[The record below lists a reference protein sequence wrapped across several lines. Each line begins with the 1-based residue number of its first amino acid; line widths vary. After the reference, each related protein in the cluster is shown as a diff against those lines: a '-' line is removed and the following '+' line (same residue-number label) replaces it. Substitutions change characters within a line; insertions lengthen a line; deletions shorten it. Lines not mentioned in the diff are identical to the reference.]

1 MLINM
6 ENNTAKLHELSV
18 IKELNEATSKSLD
31 SNDLLNVTLE
41 RAMAVSSAQIGS
53 VLMLESEKGRF
64 RVGASRSPGSG
75 PRKNSYIKINE
86 SLGQHVV
93 FKKEPLLVQ
102 DIEND
107 SRTRKSNNPKYG
119 PPSFLS
125 MPILAGENLLA
136 IMNLSHKD
144 TKQVFDANDELN
156 LSIMTG
162 ELGMALENARLHS
175 NVEKCMKNIQECNE
189 KLSFSNEKL
198 QKEITKRMGAEEAVK
213 ESEGLFKS
221 LGENAPDIIYT
232 LNLEGL
238 LTYVSPAWKRILCH
252 KREEVI
258 GKHLLD
264 YVRKED
270 AKGYLRTFKLVRD
283 REEKIGDATV
293 SLLDR
298 DGSLRL
304 FKASCSPNFDSEG
317 KMIGVVG
324 VLKDITQQR
333 QLEVQLQQSQ
343 KMEAI
348 GTLAGGITHDF
359 NNILGAILGYT
370 DLAILESKDE
380 SRIRQHLEKIQEAGH
395 RARDL
400 VNQILTF
407 SRQTKQERLP
417 VQLNSIV
424 NEALKM
430 LRASLPSTIEIRQN
444 IQADKG
450 TVEADPTQIHQV
462 LMNLCTN
469 AAHAMQENGGLL
481 EIGIQNM
488 DFGLRGA
495 DYEKEEKNTTL
506 EAHASDF
513 MGQANQISESQIE
526 YLDILPGPYLKLTV
540 RDTGIGMTPDVLG
553 RIFDP
558 YFTTRE
564 KAQGTGLGLSVVH
577 GIIKSH
583 GGSITV
589 ESEPGQGTT
598 FHVYLPRMEYSM
610 EIKYKMA
617 ASPYKG
623 IPTGHERIL
632 FVDDEEALVDIGR
645 QMLEHL
651 GYELVT
657 RTSSIE
663 ALELFKAEPD
673 GFDLVITDMT
683 MPNMTGDKLAR
694 AMMKI
699 RPDIPIILCTGF
711 SERITEKN
719 AGEIGI
725 KKLAMKPLVIRYL
738 AEAIREVLEN

>member
-1 MLINM
+1 
-6 ENNTAKLHELSV
+6 
-18 IKELNEATSKSLD
+18 
-31 SNDLLNVTLE
+31 
-41 RAMAVSSAQIGS
+41 
-53 VLMLESEKGRF
+53 
-64 RVGASRSPGSG
+64 
-75 PRKNSYIKINE
+75 
-86 SLGQHVV
+86 
-93 FKKEPLLVQ
+93 
-102 DIEND
+102 
-107 SRTRKSNNPKYG
+107 
-119 PPSFLS
+119 
-125 MPILAGENLLA
+125 
-136 IMNLSHKD
+136 
-144 TKQVFDANDELN
+144 
-156 LSIMTG
+156 LSIMIAK
-162 ELGMALENARLHS
+162 LDLALENTRLHS
-175 NVEKCMKNIQECNE
+175 SAAEWMKKIQACNE
-189 KLSFSNEKL
+189 KLSWSNKKIRE
-198 QKEITKRMGAEEAVK
+198 EIIKRKSEEEAVT

-232 LNLEGL
+232 LNLDGL
-238 LTYVSPAWKRILCH
+238 LTYVNPAWERILCH

-270 AKGYLRTFKLVRD
+270 AKGYLRTFKLIRD

-293 SLLDR
+293 SLLDK
-298 DGSLRL
+298 DGSVRL

-324 VLKDITQQR
+324 VLKDITQER

-370 DLAILESKDE
+370 DLAILESNDE
-380 SRIRQHLEKIQEAGH
+380 SKIRQHLEKIQEAGH
-395 RARDL
+395 RARNL
-400 VNQILTF
+400 VNQILAF

-417 VQLNSIV
+417 VQLSSIV

-430 LRASLPSTIEIRQN
+430 LRASLPSTIEIRRD
-444 IQADKG
+444 IQPDQG

-469 AAHAMQENGGLL
+469 AAHAMQENGGIL
-481 EIGIQNM
+481 EIGIHNM
-488 DFGLRGA
+488 DFGLCGA
-495 DYEKEEKNTTL
+495 DYEKDEKNTTL
-506 EAHASDF
+506 EGHASDS

-598 FHVYLPRMEYSM
+598 FHVYLPRMEYSK
-610 EIKYKMA
+610 ETADKMA
-617 ASPYKG
+617 ASPYEG
-623 IPTGHERIL
+623 MPTGHERIL

-663 ALELFKAEPD
+663 ALEFFKAEPD
-673 GFDLVITDMT
+673 KFDLVITDMT
-683 MPNMTGDKLAR
+683 MPNMTGEKLAR

-711 SERITEKN
+711 SERISDEN
-719 AGEIGI
+719 AWKIGI
-725 KKLAMKPLVIRYL
+725 RKLAMKPLLMRYL
-738 AEAIREVLEN
+738 AEAIREVLGH

>member
-1 MLINM
+1 
-6 ENNTAKLHELSV
+6 
-18 IKELNEATSKSLD
+18 
-31 SNDLLNVTLE
+31 
-41 RAMAVSSAQIGS
+41 
-53 VLMLESEKGRF
+53 
-64 RVGASRSPGSG
+64 
-75 PRKNSYIKINE
+75 
-86 SLGQHVV
+86 
-93 FKKEPLLVQ
+93 
-102 DIEND
+102 
-107 SRTRKSNNPKYG
+107 
-119 PPSFLS
+119 
-125 MPILAGENLLA
+125 
-136 IMNLSHKD
+136 
-144 TKQVFDANDELN
+144 
-156 LSIMTG
+156 
-162 ELGMALENARLHS
+162 
-175 NVEKCMKNIQECNE
+175 
-189 KLSFSNEKL
+189 
-198 QKEITKRMGAEEAVK
+198 
-213 ESEGLFKS
+213 
-221 LGENAPDIIYT
+221 
-232 LNLEGL
+232 
-238 LTYVSPAWKRILCH
+238 
-252 KREEVI
+252 
-258 GKHLLD
+258 
-264 YVRKED
+264 
-270 AKGYLRTFKLVRD
+270 
-283 REEKIGDATV
+283 
-293 SLLDR
+293 
-298 DGSLRL
+298 
-304 FKASCSPNFDSEG
+304 
-317 KMIGVVG
+317 
-324 VLKDITQQR
+324 LKDITQQR

-370 DLAILESKDE
+370 DLAILEAEDDSK
-380 SRIRQHLEKIQEAGH
+380 IRQHLNKIQEAGH

-400 VNQILTF
+400 VNQILAF

-417 VQLNSIV
+417 VEVNSIV

-430 LRASLPSTIEIRQN
+430 LRASLPSTIEIRQDT
-444 IQADKG
+444 QADKG

-469 AAHAMQENGGLL
+469 AAHAMQENGGIL
-481 EIGIQNM
+481 EIGIQNVY
-488 DFGLRGA
+488 FGFSSA
-495 DYEKEEKNTTL
+495 DYEKDTTL
-506 EAHASDF
+506 EGHASDS
-513 MGQANQISESQIE
+513 MGQANQILESQIE

-598 FHVYLPRMEYSM
+598 FHVYLPRMEYPK
-610 EIKYKMA
+610 EKADRMA

-651 GYELVT
+651 GYELIT

-673 GFDLVITDMT
+673 AFDLVITDMT

-694 AMMKI
+694 AMIKI
-699 RPDIPIILCTGF
+699 RPNIPIILCTGF
-711 SERITEKN
+711 SERVTAKS

-725 KKLAMKPLVIRYL
+725 KKLAMKPLVMRDL
-738 AEAIREVLEN
+738 AEAIREVLGH

>member
-1 MLINM
+1 MSIM
-6 ENNTAKLHELSV
+6 IAKL
-18 IKELNEATSKSLD
+18 
-31 SNDLLNVTLE
+31 DL
-41 RAMAVSSAQIGS
+41 
-53 VLMLESEKGRF
+53 
-64 RVGASRSPGSG
+64 
-75 PRKNSYIKINE
+75 
-86 SLGQHVV
+86 
-93 FKKEPLLVQ
+93 
-102 DIEND
+102 
-107 SRTRKSNNPKYG
+107 
-119 PPSFLS
+119 
-125 MPILAGENLLA
+125 
-136 IMNLSHKD
+136 
-144 TKQVFDANDELN
+144 
-156 LSIMTG
+156 
-162 ELGMALENARLHS
+162 ALENTRLHS
-175 NVEKCMKNIQECNE
+175 SAAEWMKNIQACNE
-189 KLSFSNEKL
+189 KLSCSNKKI
-198 QKEITKRMGAEEAVK
+198 QKEIIKRKSAEEAVT

-221 LGENAPDIIYT
+221 LSENAPDIIYT
-232 LNLEGL
+232 LNMEGL
-238 LTYVSPAWKRILCH
+238 LTYVNPAWERILGH
-252 KREEVI
+252 NKEEVI
-258 GKHLLD
+258 GKYLVD
-264 YVRKED
+264 YARKKD
-270 AKGYLRTFKLVRD
+270 AKRYFRTFKRIRD
-283 REEKIGDATV
+283 SDETIGDATI
-293 SLLDR
+293 SLLDS
-298 DGSLRL
+298 DGTIRL
-304 FKASCSPNFDSEG
+304 FKASCSPNFNSEG
-317 KMIGVVG
+317 KMTGVVG

-370 DLAILESKDE
+370 DLAILEAEDDSK
-380 SRIRQHLEKIQEAGH
+380 IRQHLDKIQEAGH

-400 VNQILTF
+400 VNQILAF

-417 VQLNSIV
+417 VEVNSIV

-430 LRASLPSTIEIRQN
+430 LRASLPSTIEIRQDT
-444 IQADKG
+444 QADKG

-469 AAHAMQENGGLL
+469 AAHAMQENGGIL
-481 EIGIQNM
+481 EIGIQNVY
-488 DFGLRGA
+488 FGFSSA
-495 DYEKEEKNTTL
+495 DYEKDTTL
-506 EAHASDF
+506 EGHASDS
-513 MGQANQISESQIE
+513 MGQANQILESQIE

-598 FHVYLPRMEYSM
+598 FHVYLPRMEYPK
-610 EIKYKMA
+610 EKADRMA

-651 GYELVT
+651 GYELIT

-673 GFDLVITDMT
+673 AFDLVITDMT

-694 AMMKI
+694 AMIKI
-699 RPDIPIILCTGF
+699 RPNIPIILCTGF
-711 SERITEKN
+711 SERVTAKS

-725 KKLAMKPLVIRYL
+725 KKLAMKPLVMRDL
-738 AEAIREVLEN
+738 AEAIREVLGH